1 MTTPTF
7 TEAKSTGVNPR
18 QHVTRP
24 CVHCGEPTRSEA
36 EQPADEIFCC
46 NGCRGAY
53 ELIHGWGLESYYGL
67 RDQLSTGAVPRVK
80 AESSRYERFDS
91 EEFLGPSTPTIT
103 SDGLMCSELAVHGL
117 HCAACAWLIESAA
130 QRTPGWDA
138 ARIKMSDH
146 TLRVM
151 FDPAVTTL
159 SQIARLLDRLGY
171 ELAPLSTERDSHFQI
186 ENRRH
191 LTRIAVAGFCA
202 ANAMW
207 IAVALYAGDLQG
219 VEVEYRSYLGIVGT
233 SLGVAAVFFP
243 GRTFF
248 VGALASIRTRV
259 PHMDLPVALGL
270 SVGTVAGVINA
281 ITGRGHLYFDSLA
294 VLVFL
299 LLIGR
304 WIQFHQQHR
313 AAKAVDLLLRIT
325 PRHAVRVNPDET
337 TDAVLV
343 DILQNGDC
351 VRVDAGESIPVDGV
365 VVRGVSL
372 IDRSLLTGESIPVG
386 IGVGDDVAAGTLNL
400 QRPIDVRVVAT
411 GRASRIGRVMQ
422 SVEEAM
428 ADKIPVVQFADSI
441 GGVFVVVVMLLA
453 AVTFFWWLPQGWPQA
468 ASTSTALLIVACPC
482 ALALATPLAIAISLG
497 RAAKHKV
504 LIRDCSTLQLLAR
517 SGQIWF
523 DKTGTLTIGRPDA
536 QLVWGAPDV
545 LASAAAVEQHCRH
558 PVADA
563 LVAMARRTGSGALP
577 SAVLECVHRQGV
589 VGHADGR
596 EITIGTPAFLAE
608 QGVALDQIIRE
619 VVNECTDSSSSP
631 TLIARDG
638 VIEAVIA
645 ISDPIKP
652 RAAETIARL
661 QRRGWQVGILSGD
674 HPVIVHQIAELVGV
688 KSEDAF
694 GGLSPEDKLAAI
706 RGDERFCRSPRR
718 MTTVMVGDGAN
729 DAAALAAADV
739 GIAVRGGVEVSLQ
752 AAPVYIADDQLSS
765 VDDLVDAARRTEWLI
780 RTALAVSLLYNI
792 FAVGLAM
799 CGKISP
805 LVAAVLMP
813 LSSVSVLAIT
823 LLWPTYHAESDS
835 INGSPPQ

>member
-1 MTTPTF
+1 MTTTTF
-7 TEAKSTGVNPR
+7 TGSTATGVNPR
-18 QHVTRP
+18 QHRMRP
-24 CVHCGEPTRSEA
+24 CIHCGEPTPSEA

-46 NGCRGAY
+46 HGCRGAY

-67 RDQLSTGAVPRVK
+67 RDQLNTGLVPRVK

-103 SDGLMCSELAVHGL
+103 ADGLMCSELAVHGL
-117 HCAACAWLIESAA
+117 HCAACAWLIENAA

-171 ELAPLSTERDSHFQI
+171 ELAPLSAERDSHFQS

-191 LTRIAVAGFCA
+191 LIRIAVAGFCA

-219 VEVEYRSYLGIVGT
+219 VEVEYRSYLGIIGT
-233 SLGVAAVFFP
+233 ALGVAAVVFP

-248 VGALASIRTRV
+248 QGALASIRTRV

-270 SVGTVAGVINA
+270 SVGTVAGIINA

-294 VLVFL
+294 ALVFL

-313 AAKAVDLLLRIT
+313 ASKAVDLLLRIT
-325 PRHAVRVNPDET
+325 PRHAERINADRT
-337 TDAVLV
+337 TDTVLV
-343 DILQNGDC
+343 DILQSGDC
-351 VRVDAGESIPVDGV
+351 VRVDAGENIPVDGE
-365 VVRGVSL
+365 VVRGESL
-372 IDRSLLTGESIPVG
+372 IDRSLLTGESIP
-386 IGVGDDVAAGTLNL
+386 ICIREGDEVAAGTLNL
-400 QRPIDVRVVAT
+400 QRPIDVRVLAT
-411 GRASRIGRVMQ
+411 GRDSRIGRVMQ

-428 ADKIPVVQFADSI
+428 SNKIPVVQFANSI
-441 GGVFVVVVMLLA
+441 GGVFVVVVTLLA

-504 LIRDCSTLQLLAR
+504 LIRDGSTLQLLAR
-517 SGQIWF
+517 GGQIWF
-523 DKTGTLTIGRPDA
+523 DKTGTLTLGRPDA
-536 QLVWGAPDV
+536 QLVWGTPDV

-558 PVADA
+558 PVANA
-563 LVAMARRTGSGALP
+563 LVEMARRSGFGTLP
-577 SAVLECVHRQGV
+577 DAVLDCVHRQGV
-589 VGHADGR
+589 VGRSEGR
-596 EITIGTPAFLAE
+596 EIAVGTPAFLAE
-608 QGVALDQIIRE
+608 QGVGLDQVIRDA
-619 VVNECTDSSSSP
+619 VNECTAKSSSP

-652 RAAETIARL
+652 QAAETIARL
-661 QRRGWQVGILSGD
+661 KSRGWRVGILSGD
-674 HPVIVHQIAELVGV
+674 HPTIVHQVAQLVGV
-688 KSEDAF
+688 KPEDAF

-706 RGDERFCRSPRR
+706 RGDAPFCQWSDV

-752 AAPVYIADDQLSS
+752 AAPVFIADDHLRS

-799 CGKISP
+799 SGKISP
-805 LVAAVLMP
+805 LVAAILMP
-813 LSSVSVLAIT
+813 LSSVSVLAVT
-823 LLWPTYHAESDS
+823 LLWPTYPAKSGS
-835 INGSPPQ
+835 IQGSPPQ